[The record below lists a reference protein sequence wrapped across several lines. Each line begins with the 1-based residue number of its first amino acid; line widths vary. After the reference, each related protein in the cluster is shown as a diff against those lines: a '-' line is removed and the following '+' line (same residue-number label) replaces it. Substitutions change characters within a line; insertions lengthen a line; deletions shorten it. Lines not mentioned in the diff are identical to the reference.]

1 MTLAAVTG
9 GEQQDQKASM
19 RRKERRLLYST
30 FRWEYISKVQK
41 LEYGWNMAPLPE
53 IRTKGSRSDKTCGD

>member
-30 FRWEYISKVQK
+30 FRWEYIKSPKTRVWM
-41 LEYGWNMAPLPE
+41 EYGTTARNSYKRVEVGQKM
-53 IRTKGSRSDKTCGD
+53 R